1 MHISDTHLG
10 SRQYSIRER
19 EDDFY
24 DSFTE
29 AVDIAIDSGV
39 DFIVHSG
46 DLFDEH
52 RPENRALSV
61 FRDNVIKLQSRNIPI
76 YMIMGDHDRPKRD
89 DIPASAIFDF
99 LGVKVLGMEGYES
112 IVHSKDKEEILIGGI
127 SNMKGIRR
135 DRLKGEYER
144 ANLDASNHG
153 MSVLLSHQAIS
164 PFFISE
170 QSEATVEELPVNF
183 NYMAFGHI
191 HSRMEKRVGNSIF
204 SYAGSTEIKS
214 TNELESFMRIGK
226 SVNIV
231 SIDGDITKVE
241 RRKLNSVRPQLEVV
255 GNFHECITSLD
266 KFISINRSILESK
279 KGILTAI
286 INEDLSMQDV
296 QDALSKYTDLFFIR
310 TPIIKSQVSQKYS
323 APSTTESLRELFTE
337 YFDDDHGK
345 GELAYDFFRIIL
357 DNEPE
362 DVMINLNRKLD
373 LEVE

>member
-1 MHISDTHLG
+1 MIMFKLMHISDTHLG

-29 AVDIAIDSGV
+29 AVDIAIASDV

-61 FRDNVIKLQSRNIPI
+61 FRDSVIKLQSRNIPI

-112 IVHSKDKEEILIGGI
+112 IVYSKDKEEILIGGI

-135 DRLKGEYER
+135 DRLKGEYES

-164 PFFISE
+164 PFFIS
-170 QSEATVEELPVNF
+170 
-183 NYMAFGHI
+183 
-191 HSRMEKRVGNSIF
+191 
-204 SYAGSTEIKS
+204 
-214 TNELESFMRIGK
+214 
-226 SVNIV
+226 
-231 SIDGDITKVE
+231 
-241 RRKLNSVRPQLEVV
+241 
-255 GNFHECITSLD
+255 
-266 KFISINRSILESK
+266 
-279 KGILTAI
+279 
-286 INEDLSMQDV
+286 
-296 QDALSKYTDLFFIR
+296 
-310 TPIIKSQVSQKYS
+310 
-323 APSTTESLRELFTE
+323 
-337 YFDDDHGK
+337 
-345 GELAYDFFRIIL
+345 
-357 DNEPE
+357 
-362 DVMINLNRKLD
+362 
-373 LEVE
+373 